1 MAGFRPINVAGASD
15 VGYNRAMHNPLRNE
29 ADVFRLVVVIVGAA
43 ALVVALT
50 LITRPEYGV
59 FLAALLIGIGVGM
72 AWRRTRGSE
81 PRSVEAPRSTDDT
94 RRILVVANQTAEGQE
109 LLEEIRN
116 RCRGGDCEVLLVSP
130 ALVGSRSQ
138 RWASDIDEGL
148 DLARERMARSVTAL
162 RGVGVE
168 VRAEVGD
175 PDPNMAIEDA
185 LRMFPADEIV
195 ISTLPPGESRWLEHD
210 VVERTRREVDLPMTH
225 VVVDLDAERAAAV
238 PRSNAA

>member
-1 MAGFRPINVAGASD
+1 
-15 VGYNRAMHNPLRNE
+15 MHNPLRSE
-29 ADVFRLVVVIVGAA
+29 AEVFRLVVVIVGAA
-43 ALVVALT
+43 ALVVALA
-50 LITRPEYGV
+50 LITKPIWGIL
-59 FLAALLIGIGVGM
+59 LAVLLIGIGVG
-72 AWRRTRGSE
+72 AVWRVTRGSE
-81 PRSVEAPRSTDDT
+81 PRSIAAPESGDDT
-94 RRILVVANQTAEGQE
+94 RRILVVANKTAAGKE

-116 RCRGGDCEVLLVSP
+116 RSRGVDSEVLLVSP

-185 LRMFPADEIV
+185 LRVFPADEII
-195 ISTLPPGESRWLEHD
+195 ISTLPPGESKWLEHD

-225 VVVDLDAERAAAV
+225 VVVDLDAEHATLA
-238 PRSNAA
+238 PRTNAA

>member
-1 MAGFRPINVAGASD
+1 
-15 VGYNRAMHNPLRNE
+15 MHNPLRTE

-43 ALVVALT
+43 ALVVAVA
-50 LITRPEYGV
+50 LITEPVWGV
-59 FLAALLIGIGVGM
+59 LLAVLLIAVGVG
-72 AWRRTRGSE
+72 AVWRVTRGSE
-81 PRSVEAPRSTDDT
+81 PRAIAAPESGDDT
-94 RRILVVANQTAEGQE
+94 RRILVVANQTAAGRE

-116 RCRGGDCEVLLVSP
+116 RCQGLDCEVLLISP

-148 DLARERMARSVTAL
+148 DLARERMDRSVTAL
-162 RGVGVE
+162 RSVGVD

-225 VVVDLDAERAAAV
+225 VVVDLEADRASVA
-238 PRSNAA
+238 PRSSAA

>member
-1 MAGFRPINVAGASD
+1 
-15 VGYNRAMHNPLRNE
+15 MHNPLRSE
-29 ADVFRLVVVIVGAA
+29 ADVFRLVVAIGVAV

-50 LITRPEYGV
+50 LITRPVIGIL
-59 FLAALLIGIGVGM
+59 LAALLIGVGIGL
-72 AWRRTRGSE
+72 AWRVTRGSE
-81 PRSVEAPRSTDDT
+81 PRTVATSHVADDT
-94 RRILVVANQTAEGQE
+94 RRILVVANQTAAGRE
-109 LLEEIRN
+109 LSEEIGN
-116 RCRGGDCEVLLVSP
+116 RCRGRKCEVMLVSP
-130 ALVGSRSQ
+130 ALVGSRAE

-185 LRMFPADEIV
+185 LRVFPADEIV
-195 ISTLPPGESRWLEHD
+195 ISTLPPTQSRWLEHE

-225 VVVDLDAERAAAV
+225 VIVDLDAERAAAHGQI
-238 PRSNAA
+238 RAA